1 MKQAK
6 SLAIKKLSY
15 FFSSSGQVIP
25 PIDYNGFKA
34 TVEFIS
40 RGKGRLSS
48 SGNDDGD
55 EDDDGDRGQ
64 SNSKKQNKGGR
75 KNRGR
80 KGERGECT
88 LVYIITYLSLE
99 AFII

>member
-1 MKQAK
+1 M
-6 SLAIKKLSY
+6 AIKKLSY

-40 RGKGRLSS
+40 KQAKGRSS
-48 SGNDDGD
+48 STGNDDGD
-55 EDDDGDRGQ
+55 EDDGDGGQ
-64 SNSKKQNKGGR
+64 SSKKQNKGR

-80 KGERGECT
+80 KGGEC
-88 LVYIITYLSLE
+88 IFWYLSLKMWHLY
-99 AFII
+99 FMSFRLT

>member
-1 MKQAK
+1 MCNKPK
-6 SLAIKKLSY
+6 VWLLKNFLI

-40 RGKGRLSS
+40 RTKGRLSS

-55 EDDDGDRGQ
+55 EDDDGGQ
-64 SNSKKQNKGGR
+64 SNSKKQNKGR

-80 KGERGECT
+80 KGGGECT
-88 LVYIITYLSLE
+88 LVLLLPICRLR

>member
-1 MKQAK
+1 MCSKPK
-6 SLAIKKLSY
+6 VWLLKNFLI

-40 RGKGRLSS
+40 RAKGGGRLSS
-48 SGNDDGD
+48 SGNEDDVD
-55 EDDDGDRGQ
+55 EDDDGGQ
-64 SNSKKQNKGGR
+64 SSKKQNKGR

-80 KGERGECT
+80 KGGE
-88 LVYIITYLSLE
+88 
-99 AFII
+99 

>member
-1 MKQAK
+1 M
-6 SLAIKKLSY
+6 AIKKLSY

-40 RGKGRLSS
+40 RAKGGGRLSS
-48 SGNDDGD
+48 SGNENDVD
-55 EDDDGDRGQ
+55 EDDDGGQ
-64 SNSKKQNKGGR
+64 SSKKQNKGR

-80 KGERGECT
+80 KGGE
-88 LVYIITYLSLE
+88 
-99 AFII
+99 

>member
-1 MKQAK
+1 MCNKPK
-6 SLAIKKLSY
+6 VWLLKNFLI

-40 RGKGRLSS
+40 KQAKGRSS
-48 SGNDDGD
+48 STGNDDGD
-55 EDDDGDRGQ
+55 EDDGDGGQ
-64 SNSKKQNKGGR
+64 SSKKQNKGR

-80 KGERGECT
+80 KGGE
-88 LVYIITYLSLE
+88 
-99 AFII
+99 